1 MIRRYERDL
10 GRDPGPLLDRWG
22 SDDDRLWPRDRWPAT
37 RLDGPLQVGTSGGHG
52 PVRYVVNEYERGR
65 RLVLDLRAPR
75 GLEGRLLFE
84 ADGHVL
90 RHVID
95 ADLRGRMRVAWPLVL
110 QPVHDALIG
119 DLLDRAAGTPSRP
132 FSVRV
137 RLFRRLLQPR

>member
-1 MIRRYERDL
+1 MIRRYERRL
-10 GRDPGPLLDRWG
+10 PRDPGPLLDGWG
-22 SDDDRLWPRDRWPAT
+22 GDDDRLWPRERWPAT

-52 PVRYVVNEYERGR
+52 PVRYVVSEYEPGR

-84 ADGHVL
+84 AEGNVL
-90 RHVID
+90 RHVIE
-95 ADLRGRMRVAWPLVL
+95 ADLRGAMRVVWPLVL

-119 DLLDRAAGTPSRP
+119 DLLDRAAGTTPRP
-132 FSVRV
+132 FSLPV